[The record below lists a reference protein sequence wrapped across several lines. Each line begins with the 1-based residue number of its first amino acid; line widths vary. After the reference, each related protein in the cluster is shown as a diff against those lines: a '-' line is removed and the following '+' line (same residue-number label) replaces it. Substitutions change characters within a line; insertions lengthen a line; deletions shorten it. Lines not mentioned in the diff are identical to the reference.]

1 MLKKK
6 ILSIILLIA
15 LCFTLNPIAVLAN
28 ENDEDCDSNGYDPVE
43 FKFEHI
49 NNGKTS
55 SPMDLIKVTDDGTR
69 IIVKNNLIPIAFN
82 DHFTTK
88 KYKDLNV
95 VEFYIPCDIT
105 SNNAKCLI
113 PAKSIVLGEISCIQ
127 QPKWGN
133 RNAKVYITLKKLIFP
148 NGRQFDICAKPY
160 ENGGVLKKSGWTNFG
175 KAAAYTVGGFGLG
188 AGNGAWIGAC
198 AGNAWTGT
206 WIGMAIGG
214 GTGLLLGLL
223 TPGMHYKAKKGKV
236 IYMRLC
242 EDIIITPDCCNN

>member
-69 IIVKNNLIPIAFN
+69 VIVKNNLIPIAFN

-160 ENGGVLKKSGWTNFG
+160 ENGGVLKKSSCSIHRRRLWTGRRKRCLDWCLRRQRLDWKLDWHGYWWWYRPF
-175 KAAAYTVGGFGLG
+175 ARTAHS
-188 AGNGAWIGAC
+188 
-198 AGNAWTGT
+198 GNA
-206 WIGMAIGG
+206 
-214 GTGLLLGLL
+214 LQS
-223 TPGMHYKAKKGKV
+223 KKRKSY
-236 IYMRLC
+236 IYATLRRYYY
-242 EDIIITPDCCNN
+242 NS